1 MKFILPPLAF
11 DILVLKVLG
20 EVLACSPFG
29 LGRQVGLRLGGPC
42 RIRLF
47 RLLFHLTRSFMLWL
61 GVTACILVIRDQKLV
76 LGQTDNSLSCPGP
89 SLSYSRVLVRR
100 EPELLR
106 ITRTHS
112 HVAYGL

>member
-11 DILVLKVLG
+11 DLLVLKVLG

-47 RLLFHLTRSFMLWL
+47 RLLCPFDSEFHALA
-61 GVTACILVIRDQKLV
+61 GGD
-76 LGQTDNSLSCPGP
+76 SLH
-89 SLSYSRVLVRR
+89 
-100 EPELLR
+100 LR
-106 ITRTHS
+106 
-112 HVAYGL
+112 